1 MYMGQGGAPLI
12 KASSRAV
19 INSNA
24 LLGVVLGTSGL
35 MYTMGKKP
43 PDILLLAGLLIGSV
57 TLANDIIE
65 VVEYPLDPTIR

>member
-1 MYMGQGGAPLI
+1 MHCGQVDKSPELI

-43 PDILLLAGLLIGSV
+43 PDVLLIAGLLIGVVSLV
-57 TLANDIIE
+57 GDVGELIE
-65 VVEYPLDPTIR
+65 RV